1 MGRRHVGDGG
11 ASSTVL
17 AGEPDEAGTSCSRL
31 ELTLESCS
39 GGCSS
44 DIRSTLKAGGGGE
57 GDLAFGG
64 GTSTFGGGGG
74 DCGVLGIAPRFL
86 GTGRGV
92 AGVVERIGIT
102 RAGSSLDGGGGIIPW
117 PGWGL
122 LATGRDT
129 EMSPVGSGA
138 GGAAGLRL
146 MTFGG
151 ELTPDTSGDGSSAW
165 TTLAGCS
172 GAAAGADGGG
182 GGGDFALTGEDGLD
196 GAGVGPLTST
206 DGIDSKLSLEPA
218 FLNG

>member
-1 MGRRHVGDGG
+1 MVFTSAILLMGRRHVGDGG

-17 AGEPDEAGTSCSRL
+17 LGDAAPAVCTSCSVL
-31 ELTLESCS
+31 ELTSDCF
-39 GGCSS
+39 CSS
-44 DIRSTLKAGGGGE
+44 DIRSTLKAGGGGGE

-64 GTSTFGGGGG
+64 AASTFAGGGG
-74 DCGVLGIAPRFL
+74 DWGLFL
-86 GTGRGV
+86 GTGSGV
-92 AGVVERIGIT
+92 AGVVERVGIT
-102 RAGSSLDGGGGIIPW
+102 RAAGSSLDGGGGIIPW

-138 GGAAGLRL
+138 DGAADLRL

-151 ELTPDTSGDGSSAW
+151 ELTPETSGAGSSAW
-165 TTLAGCS
+165 TTVAGCS
-172 GAAAGADGGG
+172 TGADGGG
-182 GGGDFALTGEDGLD
+182 GGGDLALTGEDGLD
-196 GAGVGPLTST
+196 GAGVGPLIST